1 MALFTV
7 TCRGKLSRGVVT
19 QLTNAGVYL
28 HEEPEPG
35 FQGDGVQRHLLK
47 IEASS
52 AEDAILVARGALAVA
67 GGTARDYQA
76 IEGAEPD
83 ADTEPA

>member
-1 MALFTV
+1 MAIYTV
-7 TCRGKLSRGVVT
+7 TCRGDLPRGVVT

-35 FQGDGVQRHLLK
+35 FKGDGMKRHVLQ
-47 IEASS
+47 IDAGS
-52 AEDAILVARGALAVA
+52 AEDAILVAKGAMAVA

-76 IEGAEPD
+76 IEEGTGPEPG
-83 ADTEPA
+83 

>member
-1 MALFTV
+1 MPIYTV

-28 HEEPEPG
+28 HEEPELG
-35 FQGDGVQRHLLK
+35 YEGDGMQRHLLK

-52 AEDAILVARGALAVA
+52 ADDAILVARGQMAVA
-67 GGTARDYQA
+67 GGEARDYTA
-76 IEGAEPD
+76 TEGAEP
-83 ADTEPA
+83 E

>member
-1 MALFTV
+1 MPIYTV

-28 HEEPEPG
+28 HEEPELG
-35 FQGDGVQRHLLK
+35 YEGDGMQRHLLK

-52 AEDAILVARGALAVA
+52 ADDAILVARGQMAVA
-67 GGTARDYQA
+67 GGEARDYTA
-76 IEGAEPD
+76 TEGAEP
-83 ADTEPA
+83 EL